1 MRSLKSSLTR
11 IFSAAAL
18 VAFLASC
25 ASTSVDI
32 RKEIG
37 TTTGTPLQ
45 DHFNTAALVQDT
57 TQACYEKQEMRDDNV
72 RRHVFRDTPDAF
84 KKKGNDLVIMS
95 PRLSDSQVR
104 EANRLV
110 ADIPDHL
117 QDLFYMHG
125 GVWVFTRDSLVEA
138 LPRYGDSRFEDD
150 DGINPFYESYSGLY
164 IDNER
169 RLYMPFNIGDV
180 RTKTVNGEEVK
191 DVRYYPLRTNKYRT
205 LHHEYGHFL
214 DSILG
219 LEYTEREHRGRT
231 HHFVETDAFKEAFDK
246 DMRALHSKIRRGEIN
261 REAYSYFL
269 PATYGGE
276 AYGGEH
282 TDLIRAKKE
291 LLAGVWAELMG
302 EWSRST
308 DMQSN
313 FPTVYALLEYAN
325 QTIKDNYE
333 QRAQQCDYSRD
344 GQATDPATGDGV
356 NLRLST
362 KSAPERNGP
371 MDSGA
376 ERERMR
382 WEESKQHPAK
392 PHMRVHPH

>member
-1 MRSLKSSLTR
+1 MRFLKSSLTR
-11 IFSAAAL
+11 AFSAAAL
-18 VAFLASC
+18 VLFLTGC
-25 ASTSVDI
+25 AHNSVNI
-32 RKEIG
+32 RDEIG
-37 TTTGTPLQ
+37 TTTGVPLQ
-45 DHFNTAALVQDT
+45 DHFNTAALIQDT
-57 TQACYEKQEMRDDNV
+57 TQSCYAKENMRADNV
-72 RRHVFRDTPDAF
+72 RRHVFNSTPDAF
-84 KKKGNDLVIMS
+84 KKKGNDLVILS
-95 PRLSDSQVR
+95 PKLSDSQRR
-104 EANRLV
+104 EAQRLV

-138 LPRYGDSRFEDD
+138 LPVFGQDRYEDEN
-150 DGINPFYESYSGLY
+150 GINPFYESYSGLY

-180 RTKTVNGEEVK
+180 RERTVNGETFK
-191 DVRYYPLRTNKYRT
+191 DIRYYPLRTNKYRT

-219 LEYTEREHRGRT
+219 QEYVEREHRGRT

-246 DMRALHSKIRRGEIN
+246 DMKALHDKIRRGQIN
-261 REAYSYFL
+261 TSSYSYFL
-269 PATYGGE
+269 PATYDGE

-282 TDLIRAKKE
+282 TNLIRAKKE

-308 DMQSN
+308 NMEGN

-333 QRAQQCDYSRD
+333 QRANQCDYTQD
-344 GQATDPATGDGV
+344 GSATSPDSSAVGA
-356 NLRLST
+356 LST
-362 KSAPERNGP
+362 KSAPSRSGP
-371 MDSGA
+371 MDPEA
-376 ERERMR
+376 DRERMR
-382 WEESKQHPAK
+382 WEESQQHPTK
-392 PHMRVHPH
+392 PHIRIEPH